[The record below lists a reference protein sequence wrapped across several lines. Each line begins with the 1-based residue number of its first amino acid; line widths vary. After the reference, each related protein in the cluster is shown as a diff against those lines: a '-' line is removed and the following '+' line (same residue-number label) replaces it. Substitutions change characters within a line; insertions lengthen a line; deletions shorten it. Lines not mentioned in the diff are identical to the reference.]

1 MLRNV
6 HKSTANVL
14 TLLTLT
20 IGLSACSTTPEKIEY
35 TPTPID
41 RPTLILPPTQ
51 ILDLKKVDW
60 VIITPENSD
69 EELEKLIATKQP
81 VSLFSLDADGYTALS
96 INMAQLLELI
106 SQQKAVIVAY
116 EDYYNNAEEQFD
128 AVEE

>member
-1 MLRNV
+1 M
-6 HKSTANVL
+6 
-14 TLLTLT
+14 LTLT
-20 IGLSACSTTPEKIEY
+20 IGLSACSATPEKIEY

-41 RPTLILPPTQ
+41 RPTLILPPTR

-69 EELEKLIATKQP
+69 EELEKLIATEQP

>member
-1 MLRNV
+1 M
-6 HKSTANVL
+6 
-14 TLLTLT
+14 LTLT
-20 IGLSACSTTPEKIEY
+20 IGLSACSATPEKIEY

-41 RPTLILPPTQ
+41 RPTLILPPTEV
-51 ILDLKKVDW
+51 LDLKLVDW
-60 VIITPENSD
+60 VIITVDNID
-69 EELEKLIATKQP
+69 EELEKLKATDQP

-128 AVEE
+128 TVE